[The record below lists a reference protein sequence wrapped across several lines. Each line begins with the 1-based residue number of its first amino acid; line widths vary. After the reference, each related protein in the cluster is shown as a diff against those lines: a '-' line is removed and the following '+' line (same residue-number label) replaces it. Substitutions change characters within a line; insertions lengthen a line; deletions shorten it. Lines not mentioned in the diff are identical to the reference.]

1 MKKHRQTLLET
12 RLDAQRDTLK
22 AVIGQAGGSQIDL
35 ARALGVTQAAVSKW
49 VMRGWVPLDRA
60 REIEALYGVA
70 RTQVANPKVV
80 DALTDALLV

>member
-1 MKKHRQTLLET
+1 MKKHRQTLQEA

-22 AVIGQAGGSQIDL
+22 AVIAQAGGSQIDL
-35 ARALGVTQAAVSKW
+35 ARTLGVTQAAVSKW